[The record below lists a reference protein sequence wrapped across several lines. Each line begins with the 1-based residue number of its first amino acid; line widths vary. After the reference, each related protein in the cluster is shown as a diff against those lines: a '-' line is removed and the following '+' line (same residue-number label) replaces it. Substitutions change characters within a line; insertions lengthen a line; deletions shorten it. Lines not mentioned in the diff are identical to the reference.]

1 MSSDQVQI
9 VLITIAWSGGV
20 GLLGLGLAYLLR
32 RRSVLVLSAT
42 VALVAVAAMTAG
54 IVGTARAMFLSDHDF
69 HVTLLVAA
77 VAGAVALLV
86 ATLVG
91 GALARWSRQLAEET
105 RRFGASGEFVAGTA
119 SAPAE
124 LRDLAAELE
133 RTSDRLARSRE
144 RERRLEEAR
153 RELVSWVSHDL
164 RTPLAG
170 LRAMTEALE
179 DGIAPDPARYHRQ
192 IRTGVDRM
200 TRMVDDLF
208 ELSRIHAGTLELS
221 PQSWPLGDLVSEAIA
236 GADPV
241 ARVRN
246 VRLGGRVED
255 GVQVLADAQGLS
267 RVLSNLIMNAIRH
280 TPSDG
285 TVEIVGRQ
293 VSGGVELSVTDACGG
308 IPEADRERVFDVAWR
323 GVNARTPDGPGDLD
337 DRTARAGLGLAIV
350 KGIVEA
356 HRGHVS
362 VENLDPPAAGCR
374 FLVRLPS
381 DALLT
386 GR

>member
-1 MSSDQVQI
+1 
-9 VLITIAWSGGV
+9 
-20 GLLGLGLAYLLR
+20 
-32 RRSVLVLSAT
+32 
-42 VALVAVAAMTAG
+42 
-54 IVGTARAMFLSDHDF
+54 
-69 HVTLLVAA
+69 
-77 VAGAVALLV
+77 
-86 ATLVG
+86 
-91 GALARWSRQLAEET
+91 
-105 RRFGASGEFVAGTA
+105 
-119 SAPAE
+119 
-124 LRDLAAELE
+124 
-133 RTSDRLARSRE
+133 
-144 RERRLEEAR
+144 
-153 RELVSWVSHDL
+153 
-164 RTPLAG
+164 
-170 LRAMTEALE
+170 
-179 DGIAPDPARYHRQ
+179 
-192 IRTGVDRM
+192 M